1 MSLQSGEWECVCV
14 LKALLS
20 DRLRAIF
27 LLTKWVNREHL
38 FSWEAEEAGAFRKE
52 QERKPFPS
60 LCHKRTMIVLFLCL
74 PLVGQ
79 RGTPL
84 P

>member
-20 DRLRAIF
+20 DCLRAIF
-27 LLTKWVNREHL
+27 LLTKWVSREHL
-38 FSWEAEEAGAFRKE
+38 FSWEAEEAGAFQKE
-52 QERKPFPS
+52 QERKTFPS
-60 LCHKRTMIVLFLCL
+60 LCHKLTMIVLFLYL

-79 RGTPL
+79 RGAPL
-84 P
+84 T

>member
-1 MSLQSGEWECVCV
+1 MSLQNGEWECVCV

-20 DRLRAIF
+20 DRLRATF
-27 LLTKWVNREHL
+27 LLTKWVSREHL

-52 QERKPFPS
+52 QERKTFS
-60 LCHKRTMIVLFLCL
+60 SRCHKLAMIVLFLYL
-74 PLVGQ
+74 PRVGQ

-84 P
+84 L